1 MSHGRRGAVTDRRAK
16 GADALTRGG
25 SASGSTNHAF
35 AFPLFSRRTIPL
47 FFPLATAVASM
58 ADLFGP
64 PPLEHWPE
72 PLRFLYEE
80 RWRIRFWEAGQD
92 EEAAKAA
99 ALVEVWESRGTE

>member
-1 MSHGRRGAVTDRRAK
+1 
-16 GADALTRGG
+16 
-25 SASGSTNHAF
+25 
-35 AFPLFSRRTIPL
+35 
-47 FFPLATAVASM
+47 M

-64 PPLEHWPE
+64 PPLNQWPE

-80 RWRIRFWEAGQD
+80 RWRIRFWEAGMD

>member
-1 MSHGRRGAVTDRRAK
+1 MS
-16 GADALTRGG
+16 
-25 SASGSTNHAF
+25 
-35 AFPLFSRRTIPL
+35 
-47 FFPLATAVASM
+47 
-58 ADLFGP
+58 DLFGP

-80 RWRIRFWEAGQD
+80 RWRIRFWEAGMD